1 MKNMHE
7 ADEEKYLGDQINKN
21 AKHAS
26 TISKRRAK
34 GFGIISDIIQILDV
48 IPDAKKRIQMGLL
61 LRQAWFVNSMLVNM
75 EAWHNVL
82 QKDTDVFIKL
92 DHYLI
97 RKIIGTHSKAP
108 SEMLY
113 LETSSIPIDFI
124 LASRRINF
132 LHNILTR
139 PSHELTRRIYEEQK
153 ANPVKGDWC
162 TIVERDLEM
171 VGITLNENE
180 ISSKSKCEFKSIV
193 KKLIK
198 SATFAAMQ
206 SLKLGHT
213 KIRRIMYMQFQT
225 QPYLQSSQFS
235 LEEIAMLY
243 NMRADTVN
251 GYKKCFPSIYRNDL
265 VCKFLCQEEDSISHA
280 FSCPQLKVVQENT
293 HIQYEDI
300 FSGVQQQ
307 KQAVKMFIQL
317 NTTRSAL
324 LTADPAYQG
333 LVLDTA
339 TPAPAGGAR
348 V

>member
-1 MKNMHE
+1 
-7 ADEEKYLGDQINKN
+7 
-21 AKHAS
+21 
-26 TISKRRAK
+26 
-34 GFGIISDIIQILDV
+34 
-48 IPDAKKRIQMGLL
+48 
-61 LRQAWFVNSMLVNM
+61 
-75 EAWHNVL
+75 
-82 QKDTDVFIKL
+82 
-92 DHYLI
+92 
-97 RKIIGTHSKAP
+97 
-108 SEMLY
+108 
-113 LETSSIPIDFI
+113 
-124 LASRRINF
+124 
-132 LHNILTR
+132 
-139 PSHELTRRIYEEQK
+139 
-153 ANPVKGDWC
+153 
-162 TIVERDLEM
+162 
-171 VGITLNENE
+171 
-180 ISSKSKCEFKSIV
+180 
-193 KKLIK
+193 
-198 SATFAAMQ
+198 
-206 SLKLGHT
+206 
-213 KIRRIMYMQFQT
+213 MYMQFQT

-307 KQAVKMFIQL
+307 KRAVKKFIQL

-324 LTADPAYQG
+324 LKADPAYQG